1 MRIVFSGNLN
11 QGAMKILAL
20 NGSPRPIGNTSNI
33 LNDMQDDFER
43 EGVEFEIVH
52 LYEYQ
57 FANCN
62 VCLTCEI
69 RGDGRCM
76 DEDDGFNGLLNRMRA
91 ADGIVLAAPTYSGA
105 CPSVMQT
112 FLERAALVLEKSDL
126 GLRGKVGGAVAVYS
140 HQGGS
145 LVYNQMVGFMLNNG
159 MFVAGSNPLS
169 IVRAL
174 NSPQYL
180 EDRSGMKGVKSLV
193 ANMVSAL
200 MRLNGY
206 ERSQEAEPASS
217 RQARLR
223 GGRHALHRPGVAP
236 DGHLPLSGKRLPQ
249 PFAFL
254 EELLRV
260 LWREHAAVPRG
271 LRNRSH
277 YGASVLLRDGRQ
289 QAVLRSEGANAA
301 ASGVP

>member
-1 MRIVFSGNLN
+1 
-11 QGAMKILAL
+11 MKILAL

-76 DEDDGFNGLLNRMRA
+76 DEDDGFNALLNRMRA

-145 LVYNQMVGFMLNNG
+145 LAYNQMVGFLLNNG
-159 MFVAGSNPLS
+159 MLVAGSNPLP

-180 EDRSGMKGVKSLV
+180 DDKSGMKGVKSLV
-193 ANMVSAL
+193 ANMTSAL

-206 ERSQEAEPASS
+206 ERSEEVEPALPGD
-217 RQARLR
+217 AGLR
-223 GGRHALHRPGVAP
+223 GGGHALHGPRVTP
-236 DGHLPLSGKRLPQ
+236 DGHL
-249 PFAFL
+249 AFL
-254 EELLRV
+254 GEGLLQRLAFLQEPLRV
-260 LWREHAAVPRG
+260 GAREHAPV
-271 LRNRSH
+271 LRRFGDGRH
-277 YGASVLLRDGRQ
+277 YDATVLLRYRGKE
-289 QAVLRSEGANAA
+289 AIVRSEGPY
-301 ASGVP
+301 AS